1 MADNKHKLAGLLP
14 DEPVKPVIR
23 RGQGIRL
30 STDVQ
35 NEEHTDQVKNQEMEK
50 SRNIEKEKRE
60 KVEREKPGYAIR
72 KDLLL
77 AAKRLALDEDR
88 FNYEV
93 IEEALE
99 EYLKKKGKL

>member
-1 MADNKHKLAGLLP
+1 MRQTVQVQPPMINCPGKSRHAMADNKHKLAGLLP

-35 NEEHTDQVKNQEMEK
+35 SEEHTDQAKNQEMEK
-50 SRNIEKEKRE
+50 SRNVEKEKRE

-77 AAKRLALDEDR
+77 AAK
-88 FNYEV
+88 
-93 IEEALE
+93 
-99 EYLKKKGKL
+99 